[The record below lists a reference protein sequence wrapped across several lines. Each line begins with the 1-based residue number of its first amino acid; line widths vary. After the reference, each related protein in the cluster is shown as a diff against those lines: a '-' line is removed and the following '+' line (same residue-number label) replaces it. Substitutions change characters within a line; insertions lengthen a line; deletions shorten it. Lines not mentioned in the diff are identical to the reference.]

1 MYFCK
6 KEKAMTTAGKHII
19 SIVPGIGKSRG
30 HIRVPE
36 HDTELYLNPVE
47 RTLLCLFIAHPEGIL
62 ANDLLLHW
70 QELQSFYER
79 ESLYDDPALRVEAIE
94 SLCAESKRVFYSNI
108 SRIKKKF
115 VAVLGARKARGYYI
129 KRYPNGL
136 YRTLATITTPIPLSL
151 HPAQNPCSRHSTRS
165 PSDYRAAS
173 SGR

>member
-1 MYFCK
+1 
-6 KEKAMTTAGKHII
+6 MTKAGKHII

-79 ESLYDDPALRVEAIE
+79 ESLYDD
-94 SLCAESKRVFYSNI
+94 
-108 SRIKKKF
+108 
-115 VAVLGARKARGYYI
+115 
-129 KRYPNGL
+129 
-136 YRTLATITTPIPLSL
+136 YRIPLCRIQKSL
-151 HPAQNPCSRHSTRS
+151 LFQYFPHKKEVRRRPWRQEGQGLLYQKVSEWPVSHPCNDNSIYTSITASGTKSLFS
-165 PSDYRAAS
+165 P
-173 SGR
+173 